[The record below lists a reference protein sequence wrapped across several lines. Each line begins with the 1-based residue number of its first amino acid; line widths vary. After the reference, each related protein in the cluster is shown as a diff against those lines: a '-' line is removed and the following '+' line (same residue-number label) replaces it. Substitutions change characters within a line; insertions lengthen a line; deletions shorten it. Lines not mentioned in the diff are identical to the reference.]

1 MSESHL
7 RYTVY
12 FESRAKAAA
21 WAAEAEATAD
31 MPLNEQARVLGTML
45 GLGEDSGVSF
55 EFAGAAQLCAELAVL
70 GPWNLLPTEDW
81 PPGLLAHGANPNRAR
96 YHGGNALHEAVLYKA
111 TDCIPLLSQAGAD
124 RTQCDRQ
131 GRTPLQLAVVKRNK
145 AAQKLLAD

>member
-12 FESRAKAAA
+12 FESRAQAAA

-31 MPLNEQARVLGTML
+31 MPLNEQSRVLGTML

-70 GPWNLLPTEDW
+70 GPWSLLPAEEW
-81 PPGLLAHGANPNRAR
+81 PPGLMARGA
-96 YHGGNALHEAVLYKA
+96 K
-111 TDCIPLLSQAGAD
+111 LLSCEWHDGPKA
-124 RTQCDRQ
+124 Q
-131 GRTPLQLAVVKRNK
+131 GFFSTVPNPSRASSLKPLCASWTRWKKCTSCSPKNNTARF
-145 AAQKLLAD
+145 